1 MNGESFLKARR
12 CLKCLYVVLI
22 NTHIEQAA
30 YKRIIKD
37 HLQASETPPGVKSI
51 AKELGITEHRLVTAI
66 RATGSLVSIDAPIVL
81 PGSGSYKGSAA
92 GGDGGS
98 QELLILDTLRW

>member
-1 MNGESFLKARR
+1 VRR

-37 HLQASETPPGVKSI
+37 HLQASETPPGMKSI

-98 QELLILDTLRW
+98 QELLILDTLHW

>member
-1 MNGESFLKARR
+1 MESSPKVRDFLKY
-12 CLKCLYVVLI
+12 LYAVLI
-22 NTHIEQAA
+22 ITEIEQAA

-37 HLQASETPPGVKSI
+37 HLQASENPPGMKSI
-51 AKELGITEHRLVTAI
+51 AEELGISEHRLVTAI
-66 RATGSLVSIDAPIVL
+66 RATGSLVSIDAPIVS

>member
-1 MNGESFLKARR
+1 MESSPKVRDFLKY
-12 CLKCLYVVLI
+12 LYAVLI
-22 NTHIEQAA
+22 ITGIEQAA

-37 HLQASETPPGVKSI
+37 HLQASENPPGMKSI
-51 AKELGITEHRLVTAI
+51 AEELGISEHRLVTAI
-66 RATGSLVSIDAPIVL
+66 RATGSLVSIDAPIVS